1 MKKVFLDT
9 NVFVSGLLDVSPD
22 SACRA
27 ILEALESRRLRSCV
41 TAWHC
46 CLEFFSVTTRL
57 PPEYRLSA
65 EDSIALLTEHVFDR
79 VQVEGLPVE
88 DAIPWLKKLGG
99 SEVRGGLVYDAH
111 LAHIAHRAGCVL
123 LVTSNLSHFR
133 QVAPHGIEI
142 LSARQFMDRIE
153 RLQ

>member
-22 SACRA
+22 SPCRS
-27 ILEALESRRLRSCV
+27 ILEALGSRRLRSCV

-65 EDSIALLTEHVFDR
+65 EDAISLLTEHVFGR
-79 VQVEGLPVE
+79 VRVEGLPAD
-88 DAIPWLKKLGG
+88 DAISWLKRL
-99 SEVRGGLVYDAH
+99 SRPEVRGGLVYDAH
-111 LAHIAHRAGCVL
+111 LAHIAQRAGCAI
-123 LVTSNLSHFR
+123 LVTSNVSHFR

-142 LSARQFMDRIE
+142 LSPTQFIDR
-153 RLQ
+153 RV

>member
-1 MKKVFLDT
+1 VKKVFLDT
-9 NVFVSGLLDVSPD
+9 NVFVSGLLDVSAD
-22 SACRA
+22 SACRR
-27 ILEALESRRLRSCV
+27 ILQGLQARRLRSCV

-65 EDSIALLTEHVFDR
+65 DSAIALLTEHVFDR

-88 DAIPWLKKLGG
+88 DTIPWLKKLGA

-111 LAHIAHRAGCVL
+111 LGQIAHRAGCVI
-123 LVTSNLSHFR
+123 LVTSNLSDFR

-142 LSARQFMDRIE
+142 LSPGQFADRIV
-153 RLQ
+153 

>member
-9 NVFVSGLLDVSPD
+9 SVFVSGLLDVSPD

-27 ILEALESRRLRSCV
+27 ILEALESRRLRSGV
-41 TAWHC
+41 TAWPC

-65 EDSIALLTEHVFDR
+65 EDSIALLTEHVFNR

-88 DAIPWLKKLGG
+88 DAIAWLKKLGG

-111 LAHIAHRAGCVL
+111 LAHIAHRAGCVI
-123 LVTSNLSHFR
+123 LVTSSLSHFR

-153 RLQ
+153 

>member
-1 MKKVFLDT
+1 VKKVFLDT
-9 NVFVSGLLDVSPD
+9 NVFVSGLLDVSAD
-22 SACRA
+22 SACRL
-27 ILEALESRRLRSCV
+27 ILEALEARRLRSCV

-57 PPEYRLSA
+57 PPEYRLSPDA
-65 EDSIALLTEHVFDR
+65 AIALLTEHVFDR
-79 VQVEGLPVE
+79 VQVEGMPVE
-88 DAIPWLKKLGG
+88 DAIPWLKRLGG

-111 LAHIAHRAGCVL
+111 LAQIAHRAGCAL
-123 LVTSNLSHFR
+123 LVTSNVAHFR

-142 LSARQFMDRIE
+142 LTPTQFTARIE

>member
-1 MKKVFLDT
+1 VKKVFLDT
-9 NVFVSGLLDVSPD
+9 NVFVSGLLDVSKD
-22 SACRA
+22 SACRS
-27 ILEALESRRLRSCV
+27 ILEALEARRLRSCV

-65 EDSIALLTEHVFDR
+65 EAAIALLTEHVFDR
-79 VQVEGLPVE
+79 VRVESLPVE
-88 DAIPWLKKLGG
+88 DATAWLKRLGG

-111 LAHIAHRAGCVL
+111 LAQIAAAAGCAIV
-123 LVTSNLSHFR
+123 VTSNLADFR

-142 LSARQFMDRIE
+142 LSPRQFVDRMV
-153 RLQ
+153 

>member
-1 MKKVFLDT
+1 M
-9 NVFVSGLLDVSPD
+9 
-22 SACRA
+22 
-27 ILEALESRRLRSCV
+27 

-65 EDSIALLTEHVFDR
+65 EAAIALLTEHVFDR

-88 DAIPWLKKLGG
+88 AAIPWLKRLGG

-111 LAHIAHRAGCVL
+111 LAHIAHRAGCAT

-142 LSARQFMDRIE
+142 LSPTQFIGRMV
-153 RLQ
+153 

>member
-9 NVFVSGLLDVSPD
+9 NVFVSGLLDVSAD
-22 SACRA
+22 SACRS
-27 ILEALESRRLRSCV
+27 ILEALEARRLRSCV

-65 EDSIALLTEHVFDR
+65 ESAIALLTEHVFDR

-88 DAIPWLKKLGG
+88 AAIPWLKRLGG

-111 LAHIAHRAGCVL
+111 LAHIAHRAGCAI

-142 LSARQFMDRIE
+142 LSPTQFIGRMV
-153 RLQ
+153 

>member
-9 NVFVSGLLDVSPD
+9 NVFVSGVLDASPD

-27 ILEALESRRLRSCV
+27 ILEAIEARRLRACV

-57 PPEYRLSA
+57 PSEYRLSA
-65 EDSIALLTEHVFDR
+65 EAAIALLKEHVFDR
-79 VQVEGLPVE
+79 VDVVDLPVE
-88 DAIPWLKKLGG
+88 EATLWLKKQGG

-111 LAHIAHRAGCVL
+111 IAQIAHLAGCVA
-123 LVTSNLSHFR
+123 LVTQNLSDFR

-142 LSARQFMDRIE
+142 LSPRQFVNRMV
-153 RLQ
+153 

>member
-1 MKKVFLDT
+1 VKKVFLDT
-9 NVFVSGLLDVSPD
+9 NVFVSGLLDVSAD
-22 SACRA
+22 SACRS
-27 ILEALESRRLRSCV
+27 ILEALEARRLRSCV

-65 EDSIALLTEHVFDR
+65 ESAIALLTEHVFDR

-88 DAIPWLKKLGG
+88 AAIPWLKRLGG

-111 LAHIAHRAGCVL
+111 LAHIAHRAGCAT

-142 LSARQFMDRIE
+142 LSPTQFIGRMV
-153 RLQ
+153 